1 MAKSVDGTLFIDY
14 NMNDA
19 FDWSDEEMPVRDA
32 IWNYLM
38 DHNGHDTL
46 KTEEQ
51 IKPFMTMSEDEVRK
65 YVEDNLKTA
74 TAK

>member
-1 MAKSVDGTLFIDY
+1 MAESVDKTLFIDY

-19 FDWSDEEMPVRDA
+19 FDWSDDETPVRDA
-32 IWNYLM
+32 IWDYLM
-38 DHNGHDTL
+38 EQNGHDTL

-51 IKPFMTMSEDEVRK
+51 MKPFMSMSEDDVRK

-74 TAK
+74 AAK